1 MEKSPYLLHS
11 GKSKWRKRT
20 AWSRGSIRM
29 LTFRKGMDKLAW
41 CRSIAFFKFPVEVG
55 KAAET
60 GSHGGICNGKLLLF

>member
-1 MEKSPYLLHS
+1 
-11 GKSKWRKRT
+11 
-20 AWSRGSIRM
+20 M

-41 CRSIAFFKFPVEVG
+41 CRSIAFFKFSVEVG